1 MHKFVFAV
9 LFSVISLTVTAQRMS
24 IDEYVVKY
32 KDAAINEMKRSGV
45 PASITLA
52 QGILESESGNS
63 ELVKKS
69 NNHFGI
75 KCKSNWS
82 GDSVTHDDDAAGECF
97 RAYNNAG
104 DSYRDHSDFLLAN
117 KRYSALFNLDPT
129 DYAGWARGL
138 KKAGYATNPQY
149 PQLLIKYIELY
160 NLQQYSL
167 TALNELPKM
176 DIAKT
181 GDGDEV
187 PPLEKVEAKITA
199 SNTNSATNAVLTGVA
214 PDKATNINGTKCIYV
229 KKGTSILVI
238 ANGNNIDL
246 SRLLDFNDMT
256 LDGILEKDQYI
267 YLRKKPKTGDKDFY
281 QVQAGQNL
289 YDVSQDACIQLKYLL
304 EYNNLTANSKIAANS
319 KLALQPNLNAVA
331 LVESNKNMKVHTV
344 VPKEGLYSIA
354 KNYKVT
360 VQQLKEWNSLASDD
374 LKIGQEI
381 IVSK

>member
-9 LFSVISLTVTAQRMS
+9 LFSVISLTAAAQRMS
-24 IDEYVVKY
+24 IEEYVAQFKG
-32 KDAAINEMKRSGV
+32 AAITEMKRSGV
-45 PASITLA
+45 PAAITLA

-97 RAYNNAG
+97 RAYNSAG

-167 TALNELPKM
+167 TALNELPKV

-181 GDGDEV
+181 PDGGEE
-187 PPLEKVEAKITA
+187 PPVETILEKITA
-199 SNTNSATNAVLTGVA
+199 VNTNSATNAVLTGVA

-229 KKGTSILVI
+229 KKGTSVLLI
-238 ANGNNIDL
+238 ANSNNIDL

-256 LDGILEKDQYI
+256 IDGILEKDQYI
-267 YLRKKPKTGDKDFY
+267 YLHKKPKTGDVEFY
-281 QVQAGQNL
+281 QVQAGQSL
-289 YDVSQDACIQLKYLL
+289 YDVSQAACIQLKYLL
-304 EYNNLTANSKIAANS
+304 EYNKLTTNSKIAANT
-319 KLALQPNLNAVA
+319 KLALQPNLNVVSIA
-331 LVESNKNMKVHTV
+331 ESNNKIKIHTV
-344 VPKEGLYSIA
+344 VPKEGLYTIA

-360 VQQLKEWNSLASDD
+360 VQQLKDWNSLNSDE